1 MVLAVRIPQAD
12 DAVEVGGGQRLA
24 IGRRRQHTNAAVV
37 SRYVPALLSV
47 GDVPELQDAILA
59 GGGERPGIAGKGRPG
74 DDAFMGSQRGLRL
87 QLHGVRRYLVHFT
100 ALGQTQ
106 HVSRAIRVGG
116 GEVTALGSEGDAV
129 YATLAGRKAVDS
141 PLTDRVECRVP
152 ETSRA
157 SPAIVRA

>member
-1 MVLAVRIPQAD
+1 VVLAVRIPQAD

-87 QLHGVRRYLVHFT
+87 QLQGSGGISYISPRWARRNTYPVPSGL
-100 ALGQTQ
+100 
-106 HVSRAIRVGG
+106 
-116 GEVTALGSEGDAV
+116 AV
-129 YATLAGRKAVDS
+129 AR
-141 PLTDRVECRVP
+141 
-152 ETSRA
+152 
-157 SPAIVRA
+157 